1 MFKQTA
7 EWELQVYNLTNV
19 DEHADCG
26 ETNTQKMQ
34 NNVWALAQAL
44 TIYTF

>member
-1 MFKQTA
+1 MFIQTA
-7 EWELQVYNLTNV
+7 EWELQVCTLTNV
-19 DEHADCG
+19 DEHEDCG

-34 NNVWALAQAL
+34 NNVQALAQAL